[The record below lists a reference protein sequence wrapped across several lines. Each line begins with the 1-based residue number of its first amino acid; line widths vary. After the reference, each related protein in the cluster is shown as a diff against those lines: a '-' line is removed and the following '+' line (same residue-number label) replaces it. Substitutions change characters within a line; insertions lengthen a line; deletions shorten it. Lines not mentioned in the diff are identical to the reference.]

1 MDENKYILMCME
13 RAQSLLHEYIDNL
26 SMEQVIYQPRETSN
40 SISWIVWHTTRGFDR
55 RISFL
60 DRKEQVWITGKWY
73 QKYNLPAS
81 DKDLG
86 VGHTVQDIPK
96 IRPSQVSDMIN
107 YFDDVYL
114 KMIVFL
120 KDKTIDLNKKIPE
133 TENSQGYELMR
144 MITGTFQHWGQ
155 INYIRGLIEN
165 KIWYTGNTKEKK

>member
-1 MDENKYILMCME
+1 M
-13 RAQSLLHEYIDNL
+13 
-26 SMEQVIYQPRETSN
+26 IYMGN
-40 SISWIVWHTTRGFDR
+40 NC
-55 RISFL
+55 
-60 DRKEQVWITGKWY
+60 K
-73 QKYNLPAS
+73 
-81 DKDLG
+81 
-86 VGHTVQDIPK
+86 
-96 IRPSQVSDMIN
+96 VSDMIN

-133 TENSQGYELMR
+133 TENSQGHELMR